1 MISSQLS
8 AKMLELGIL
17 LMEHDAE
24 FGYVINCERLHKLV
38 RRKGPF
44 TGKKYATLGRFLEKR
59 LVNEDEGGDVLRQL
73 HRNYQMFDFF
83 QSREYQEV
91 NYDCVFI
98 IKENLTFLEEM
109 YQLVRT
115 DLPDPEI
122 VLADAGEF
130 NSFVERNR
138 RVALSLD
145 LIPNLCSLKE
155 WLVLVL
161 SVRRSQKMLQR
172 NAKFDE
178 FTLEGKSQVDR
189 TLDFEEFKVLILVFG
204 KYLFFKYTHIYD
216 YKEETYLQQ
225 LLWYMFLKAVN
236 NPQFD
241 LDESQK
247 VMNYKLGDN
256 ILVQLNKTRL
266 RPDHLFEEGI
276 LDNLTELFL
285 IFANNFSRVGNP
297 HLLLDSNK
305 LLRHPRFRGDS
316 HWIMSY
322 VNGHDSDFFTFLE
335 ILKRMINLRK
345 ESSTYNKS
353 INDFLGS
360 PEFSMAFTI
369 RSYRANLPFLE
380 EKLLVRFKRLFSMY
394 STNDEHLHV
403 MDFLFMCQHFNVV
416 PQIFTNRQVMIIFY
430 YFNLMN
436 GRSQFK
442 KVEKIFDPEN
452 FYYVDFIDFIR
463 MLIEISD
470 ALIGKTITMDHE
482 QKLKILFKKY
492 FRV

>member
-1 MISSQLS
+1 
-8 AKMLELGIL
+8 
-17 LMEHDAE
+17 MEHDTE
-24 FGYVINCERLHKLV
+24 YGYVINCERLHKLIK
-38 RRKGPF
+38 RKVPF
-44 TGKKYATLGRFLEKR
+44 TGKKYATLGRFIEKN
-59 LVNEDEGGDVLRQL
+59 LISENETEETLRKL
-73 HRNYQMFDFF
+73 HKNFQIFDFF
-83 QSREYQEV
+83 KSKEYQEV

-98 IKENLTFLEEM
+98 IKENLTFLEEI
-109 YQLVRT
+109 YSLIKVN
-115 DLPDPEI
+115 LPDPET
-122 VLADAGEF
+122 VLADASQF
-130 NSFVERNR
+130 NSFVEENR
-138 RVALSLD
+138 KLALGLD

-155 WLVLVL
+155 WLVLLL
-161 SVRRSQKMLQR
+161 SVRRSQKILQR
-172 NAKFDE
+172 NAKFEE
-178 FTLEGKSQVDR
+178 FTIEGKEETDKI
-189 TLDFEEFKVLILVFG
+189 LDFEEFKVLVLIFG
-204 KYLFFKYTHIYD
+204 KYMYFKYTHIYD

-236 NPQFD
+236 NPEYD

-247 VMNYKLGDN
+247 VMNYKLEDN
-256 ILVQLNKTRL
+256 ILVQLNKTKL

-276 LDNLTELFL
+276 LDNLLELFL

-305 LLRHPRFRGDS
+305 LLRHPRFQNDW
-316 HWIMSY
+316 HWITSY

-345 ESSTYNKS
+345 QSSTYTTS

-360 PEFSMAFTI
+360 PDFSRKFSI
-369 RSYRANLPFLE
+369 RSYTQNLPFLE
-380 EKLLVRFKRLFSMY
+380 EKLLVKIKRLFSMY

-416 PQIFTNRQVMIIFY
+416 PQIYTNRQIMIIFY
-430 YFNLMN
+430 YFNISN
-436 GRSQFK
+436 GKRQFR
-442 KVEKIFDPEN
+442 KVEKIFDAEN

-470 ALIGKTITMDHE
+470 ALIGKTIIMDQE